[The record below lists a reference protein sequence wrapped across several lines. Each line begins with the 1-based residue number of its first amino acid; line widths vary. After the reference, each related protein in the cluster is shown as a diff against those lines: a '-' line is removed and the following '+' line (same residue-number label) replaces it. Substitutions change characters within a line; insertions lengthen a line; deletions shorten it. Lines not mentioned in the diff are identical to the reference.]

1 MKLLNLLIKRPTIV
15 VVIFILFIG
24 AGVLSL
30 GRLSQELFPR
40 IEMPLITVAT
50 IYPGASPEEVES
62 SVSKKIEDAVS
73 SLENIDEITTMSME
87 GFSYIVVQFKDGTDV
102 NISAQNAQRK
112 VTAIRDELPIT
123 VREPSVDVFDV
134 NDQPIMKLSV
144 TGNIGEAELYDIVK
158 NDISPLFEQVQGVA
172 RISLIGG
179 REREIQVDIDEQR
192 LAAYGMTISEVATI
206 LNYSNMEYPAGKI
219 TDDEKQVFI
228 RLSGKFQSITDIENV
243 IVKTLPGGS
252 VVKVSDIAHVYDGQK
267 DVEAITRYNG
277 VNSIGIVI
285 QKQLDANAVKV
296 SKEISEVIKR
306 AEAKY
311 QADGLSFRI
320 AYNSSDFTLK
330 ATNSVV
336 KDLFMAILFVAL
348 AMLLCLHSIRNALIV
363 MVSIPVSLIST
374 FAFMYLAGATLNL
387 MTLMALSLVIGIL
400 VDDSIIVIENIHR
413 HLEMGKTKVQA
424 TLDGVREISGSII
437 TLTLVLVVVFLP
449 MAFLSGML
457 GGFFGQF
464 SLVVAV
470 ASLISLLVSLTIIP
484 SLTVRFGKLEIVNTK
499 TAVGRFVKWIE
510 ESLDAFGLKMRSL
523 LKWSLNHKLI
533 TLGVTTLLFISSISL
548 VAVGVIGTEFIDA
561 GDRGE
566 FYVRLKMPK
575 DATIEQTNFVT
586 LQAEEL
592 LKGQPLIT
600 SLFTNVGVEENGSIE
615 SNQAEINVKIVDY
628 DKRNVSDK
636 EYARQ
641 IKLFLQQHIIEA
653 EVTTVPVS
661 LFGGSDDAPIEMY
674 IMGDNMDEI
683 LSASSLIMD
692 NLKKIPGISDLKI
705 SVEAGSPEIAVTLN
719 REKMAR
725 LGISQL
731 AVGEALNYA
740 FTGNTDIKYKDNNRE
755 YDINIRLDKF
765 DRKSKSD
772 IENLTIINNNG
783 SEIKLK
789 QIASISESESPSRL
803 ERYNR
808 ISSVTI
814 SSMVVGRPS
823 GDVGDDVMATIANLD
838 LPDSIQIKYA
848 GDMENQEEGF
858 GDLGTVMM
866 ISLILVYLLMVL
878 LYNSYIHPFVII
890 LSIPLAI
897 IGVFFTLGLTMT
909 PLGIITMLGILIL
922 IGLVSRNGILVV
934 DFINQQLEQ
943 GVAIKEALLEATSR
957 RFRPILLTTISTVVG
972 MIPIAIAHGAGA
984 EWKNGLGWVLI
995 GGLTCSMFLSLVI
1008 IPIVYYLFY
1017 RLRERLHKNKNRV

>member
-1 MKLLNLLIKRPTIV
+1 MGNSKSSTP
-15 VVIFILFIG
+15 IL
-24 AGVLSL
+24 
-30 GRLSQELFPR
+30 
-40 IEMPLITVAT
+40 
-50 IYPGASPEEVES
+50 
-62 SVSKKIEDAVS
+62 
-73 SLENIDEITTMSME
+73 
-87 GFSYIVVQFKDGTDV
+87 
-102 NISAQNAQRK
+102 
-112 VTAIRDELPIT
+112 
-123 VREPSVDVFDV
+123 
-134 NDQPIMKLSV
+134 
-144 TGNIGEAELYDIVK
+144 
-158 NDISPLFEQVQGVA
+158 
-172 RISLIGG
+172 
-179 REREIQVDIDEQR
+179 
-192 LAAYGMTISEVATI
+192 
-206 LNYSNMEYPAGKI
+206 
-219 TDDEKQVFI
+219 
-228 RLSGKFQSITDIENV
+228 
-243 IVKTLPGGS
+243 
-252 VVKVSDIAHVYDGQK
+252 
-267 DVEAITRYNG
+267 
-277 VNSIGIVI
+277 
-285 QKQLDANAVKV
+285 
-296 SKEISEVIKR
+296 
-306 AEAKY
+306 
-311 QADGLSFRI
+311 
-320 AYNSSDFTLK
+320 
-330 ATNSVV
+330 
-336 KDLFMAILFVAL
+336 
-348 AMLLCLHSIRNALIV
+348 
-363 MVSIPVSLIST
+363 
-374 FAFMYLAGATLNL
+374 
-387 MTLMALSLVIGIL
+387 
-400 VDDSIIVIENIHR
+400 
-413 HLEMGKTKVQA
+413 
-424 TLDGVREISGSII
+424 
-437 TLTLVLVVVFLP
+437 
-449 MAFLSGML
+449 
-457 GGFFGQF
+457 
-464 SLVVAV
+464 
-470 ASLISLLVSLTIIP
+470 
-484 SLTVRFGKLEIVNTK
+484 
-499 TAVGRFVKWIE
+499 
-510 ESLDAFGLKMRSL
+510 SLDAFGLKMRNL

-533 TLGVTTLLFISSISL
+533 TLGATTLLFISSISL
-548 VAVGVIGTEFIDA
+548 LAVGMIGTEFIDA

-575 DATIEQTNFVT
+575 DATIEQTNFIT

-600 SLFTNVGVEENGSIE
+600 SLFTSVGVEENGSIE

-641 IKLFLQQHIIEA
+641 IKLFLQQHIVEA

-683 LSASSLIMD
+683 LSASSLIVD

-740 FTGNTDIKYKDNNRE
+740 FTGNTDIKYRDDNRE
-755 YDINIRLDKF
+755 YDINIRLDRF

-772 IENLTIINNNG
+772 IENLTIINNDG
-783 SEIKLK
+783 AEIKLK

-823 GDVGDDVMATIANLD
+823 GDVGDDVMTTIEGLD

-858 GDLGTVMM
+858 GDLGTVML

-878 LYNSYIHPFVII
+878 LYNSYTHPFVII

-943 GVAIKEALLEATSR
+943 GVTIKEALLEATSR

-995 GGLTCSMFLSLVI
+995 GGLICSMFLSLVI
-1008 IPIVYYLFY
+1008 IPLVYYLFY
-1017 RLRERLHKNKNRV
+1017 RLRERLTNQ